1 MMVWGAMCFL
11 LVRFVFPGMI
21 RLAHRLPDTLRRRLS
36 VVLLTLVLVD
46 AAVTLPAILRYAQRA
61 DGIFAG
67 NWYLQFIDA
76 HFGDGFMRLHFPNM
90 RV

>member
-36 VVLLTLVLVD
+36 VVLLTLILVD
-46 AAVTLPAILRYAQRA
+46 AAVTLPAILRYVQRA